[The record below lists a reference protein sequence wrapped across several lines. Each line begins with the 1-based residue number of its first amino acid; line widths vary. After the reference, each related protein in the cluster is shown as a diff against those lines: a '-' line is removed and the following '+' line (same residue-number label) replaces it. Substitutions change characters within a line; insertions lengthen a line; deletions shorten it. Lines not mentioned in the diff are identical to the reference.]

1 MSQDPL
7 KPPQF
12 DMERH
17 DDSVVLW
24 EDDDWVFCRA
34 WRPDADGNRQPVL
47 VVRTAPAHPPR
58 AALDRLAHEY
68 ELREGLD
75 REWAVRPL
83 ELLREA
89 GRTTLVLE
97 DPSGEPLVRLL
108 GVPLE
113 LNCFLDLAISI
124 TATLGNI
131 HRNGLVHKDVKPA
144 HILVNCPDGQVRF
157 TGFGLASRHP
167 RERQASEPPEFI
179 AGTLPYMAPEQTG
192 RMNRSI
198 DSRSDLYSL
207 GVTFY
212 EMLTGTLPFA
222 ASDPMEWIHCH
233 IARKPISPR
242 EKAEGIPEPISR
254 IVMKLL
260 AKAAEDRYQ
269 TAAGVEHDLRRCL
282 VEWSSRRRIAPFV
295 LAEQDTPDRLL
306 IPEKLYGRGAEIE
319 ALLAAFDRVVKS
331 GAPRLVLVAGYSGIG
346 KSSVVHELHKAL
358 VPSRGVFASGK
369 FDQFKRDIPYSTLV
383 QAFQGVVRP
392 LLGQSDAELANWRNA
407 LLDALG
413 PNGRLMIDLI
423 PDLGL
428 IIGEQPAVP
437 ELPPQQAQT
446 RFQLAFR
453 RFVGVFARQHHPLV
467 IFLDDL
473 QWFDAATLD
482 VLEHLL
488 AEADLQLL
496 LIGAYRSNEVDSS
509 HPLKRKLD
517 SINST
522 GKNIEEIA
530 LPPLSPEH
538 VEQLI
543 ADAFRCEPKR
553 AAPLARLVHQKTVGN
568 PFFVIQFV
576 SALAAE
582 KLLSFDHSAAR
593 WTWDLE
599 RIHAKG
605 YTDNVVDLMVGKL
618 TRLPAATQNALQQ
631 LACFGNTAET
641 SELSIVFGT
650 SEARVHALLWPA
662 IHQGLVERHAHTTYS
677 FIHDRIQEAAYLLVP
692 EVSRA
697 PAHLR
702 IGRMLAAHTPAESRR
717 AAIFNIVNQLDRGLS
732 LITSSKEREQLA
744 EFNLIAGQRA
754 KASAA
759 YASAL
764 TYLIAGIALL
774 ANDSWQNQRELT
786 FALELNRS
794 ECEFL
799 IGELDVAE
807 ERLSALSKRTMHAVE
822 QASVACLRVDLYL
835 TRGHNARA
843 VAVGLEYLR
852 CVGIEW
858 SPRPTQEEAQSEY
871 QLMWSKIADG
881 QIEKIADLPLM
892 KDETCLAILAV
903 LTRILPPAA
912 FTDAN
917 LPTLVICRA
926 VNLSLDHGN
935 SDASCAHYAWLNR
948 VLGGRFGDYQA
959 AYRFGQL
966 ACDLVDRRGLV
977 RFQAPVYL
985 AVGSTVI
992 PWIRHIR
999 AGRDLITRAFKAA
1012 TEVGDLV
1019 YEAYSLAHL
1028 TSSMISAG
1036 DPLKDVQ
1043 SEIARNLATVRKM
1056 KFRFAADIIG
1066 LQLGFVRTM
1075 RGLTRTFG
1083 CFDGHEIDELAVE
1096 WSLEQGPEVAALGAI
1111 YWTRKL
1117 QARFFAGDYVAAI
1130 NARSKAE
1137 PLIWTVP
1144 TEGSTADFHFYGALA
1159 HSCHCDGAVAS
1170 EEQEHRGIIDA
1181 HHKQLLAWV
1190 TNCPQNF
1197 EHRAALVAAEI
1208 ARLDNRDVEAMRLY
1222 EHSIRS
1228 AAADGFLHHEAI
1240 ACELAGRFYA
1250 ARGYERIAKT
1260 YLRDARHN
1268 YLRWGADGKVR
1279 QLGELF
1285 PYLNEEDDARA
1296 LSGTSIGAPVENLDL
1311 ATVIKVSQAVSGE
1324 IILQRLIDRL
1334 MRTAIEQAGAER
1346 GLLILLRG
1354 NEPRIEAEATTGSQA
1369 LVVHMHEQSV
1379 TAAALP
1385 ESVLHYVMRTGEN
1398 VILENAAVQSS
1409 FANDP
1414 YIREHGSRSVLCLPL
1429 ITQSKLI
1436 GLLYLENNLAPGIF
1450 ALARSSVLKL
1460 LASQAAIALENSRL
1474 YRDVQERETK
1484 IRRLVD
1490 ANIIGIFIFS
1500 DEGEIIEANHAFLE
1514 IVGYD
1519 REDLVAGRVRWN
1531 ELTPPDWKART
1542 ARAETEMRMTGA
1554 VQAFEK
1560 EYIRKDGTRVPVL
1573 IGAAGFDVRQDQGVA
1588 FVVDLTERKRAEAE
1602 ARESER
1608 RYRETLI
1615 ELAHANR
1622 VTTMGQLTAS
1632 IAHEVNQPIGA
1643 VVSNAEAG
1651 LNWLDAQPPNLQR
1664 VRQTFGRILS
1674 DAVRA
1679 GEIIDRI
1686 RALIRNA
1693 PPQKSPLAINDVV
1706 LEVVA
1711 LTRAEVMNNSVSVQT
1726 ELAGALPLIRADRVQ
1741 LQQVIINLIINAV
1754 EAMSGAQEE
1763 ARELVISTARS
1774 GSTGILVS
1782 LQDSGPGFDSNSVER
1797 LFEVFYTTK
1806 AQGMGMGLAI
1816 CRSIIEAH
1824 GGRMW
1829 ASAKETRGAV
1839 FQFTLPVEP
1848 DDTDPALQTD
1858 GIPAA

>member
-1 MSQDPL
+1 MSQE

-17 DDSVVLW
+17 DDSAVLW
-24 EDDDWVFCRA
+24 EDGDCVFCRA
-34 WRPDADGNRQPVL
+34 WRRTADGDRQPVL
-47 VVRTAPAHPPR
+47 IVRPATLHPPR

-68 ELREGLD
+68 ELGERLGGK
-75 REWAVRPL
+75 WAVRPL
-83 ELLREA
+83 ELVRDG

-97 DPSGEPLVRLL
+97 DPAGEPLVHLL
-108 GVPLE
+108 GAPLE
-113 LNCFLDLAISI
+113 LDCFLGLAVSI
-124 TATLGNI
+124 TATLGSI
-131 HRNGLVHKDVKPA
+131 HRSGLVHRDVKPA
-144 HILVNCPDGQVRF
+144 HILVNCPDGEARF

-212 EMLTGTLPFA
+212 EMLTGALPFA
-222 ASDPMEWIHCH
+222 ALDPMEWFHCH
-233 IARKPISPR
+233 IARKPIAPSDKS
-242 EKAEGIPEPISR
+242 ESIPEQLSQ
-254 IVMKLL
+254 IVMRLL

-269 TAAGVEHDLRRCL
+269 TAAGLEHDLRRCL
-282 VEWSSRRRIAPFV
+282 VEWSSYRCIEPFE
-295 LAEQDTPDRLL
+295 LGEQDTPDRLL
-306 IPEKLYGRGAEIE
+306 IPEKLYGRGSEIE

-331 GAPRLVLVAGYSGIG
+331 GAPGLVLVAGYSGIG

-369 FDQFKRDIPYSTLV
+369 FDQFKRDIPYATLV

-392 LLGQSDAELANWRNA
+392 LLGKSDAELAIWRTA

-413 PNGRLMIDLI
+413 PNGRLMTDLI
-423 PDLGL
+423 PDLRL

-446 RFQLAFR
+446 RFQLVFR

-482 VLEHLL
+482 MLEHLL
-488 AEADLQLL
+488 TEADLQLL

-517 SINST
+517 SISSAGRNV
-522 GKNIEEIA
+522 EEITL
-530 LPPLSPEH
+530 LPLTPRH
-538 VEQLI
+538 VEQLV

-553 AAPLARLVHQKTVGN
+553 AAPLAQLVHQKTVGN
-568 PFFVIQFV
+568 PFFVIQFI
-576 SALAAE
+576 SALAE
-582 KLLSFDHSAAR
+582 EELLTFDHNAAR
-593 WTWDLE
+593 WSWDLE
-599 RIHAKG
+599 RIHEKG

-618 TRLPAATQNALQQ
+618 TRLPAATQNAIQQ
-631 LACFGNTAET
+631 LACFGNIAET

-650 SEARVHALLWPA
+650 SKARVHALLWPA
-662 IHQGLVERHAHTTYS
+662 IHQDLVERHADTYS
-677 FIHDRIQEAAYLLVP
+677 FIHDRIQEAAYSLVP
-692 EVSRA
+692 EESRA

-702 IGRMLAAHTPAESRR
+702 IGRMLAAHTSPESRR
-717 AAIFNIVNQLDRGLS
+717 AAIFNIVNQLNRGLS

-774 ANDSWQNQRELT
+774 AKDSWLNQRDLT

-799 IGELDVAE
+799 TGELDAAE
-807 ERLSALSKRTMHAVE
+807 ERLSALSRRGMDAVE
-822 QASVACLRVDLYL
+822 QASVACLRIDLYL
-835 TRGHNARA
+835 TRGDLERA
-843 VAVGLEYLR
+843 VAVGLDYLR
-852 CVGIEW
+852 GVGLEW
-858 SPRPTQEEAQSEY
+858 SPRPTEEEALSEY
-871 QLMWSKIADG
+871 QLMWSKITDG
-881 QIEKIADLPLM
+881 QIERIADLPLM
-892 KDETCLAILAV
+892 KDETCLAILTV
-903 LTRILPPAA
+903 LTRILPPAV

-917 LPTLVICRA
+917 LSTLVICRA
-926 VNLSLDHGN
+926 VNLSLDYGN

-959 AYRFGQL
+959 AYRFGLL
-966 ACDLVDRRGLV
+966 ACDLVDRHGLS

-992 PWIRHIR
+992 PWTKHR
-999 AGRDLITRAFKAA
+999 GSRDLISRSLKAA
-1012 TEVGDLV
+1012 TEVGDLI

-1028 TSSMISAG
+1028 TSNMIAEG
-1036 DPLKDVQ
+1036 DPLEGIQ
-1043 SEIARNLATVRKM
+1043 REIERNLAAARKM
-1056 KFRFAADIIG
+1056 KFRFAADIIH
-1066 LQLGFVRTM
+1066 LQLGLVRTM

-1083 CFDGHEIDELAVE
+1083 CFDDEEIDELAIE
-1096 WSLEQGPEVAALGAI
+1096 RSLEQGPQAPALGAI
-1111 YWTRKL
+1111 YWIRKL
-1117 QARFFAGDYVAAI
+1117 QARFLAGDYVAAI

-1137 PLIWTVP
+1137 PQMWTIP
-1144 TEGSTADFHFYGALA
+1144 TEGSTAEFHFYGALS
-1159 HSCHCDGAVAS
+1159 HSCHCDGSAAS
-1170 EEQEHRGIIDA
+1170 EVQLHRDIISA
-1181 HHKQLLAWV
+1181 HHKHLQAWAM
-1190 TNCPQNF
+1190 NCPENF
-1197 EHRAALVAAEI
+1197 EHRAALVSAEI
-1208 ARLDNRDVEAMRLY
+1208 ARIDNRDAEAMRLY
-1222 EHSIRS
+1222 ELSIQS
-1228 AAADGFLHHEAI
+1228 AAVNGFVHHEAI

-1260 YLRDARHN
+1260 YLRDARFN

-1279 QLGELF
+1279 QLGELY
-1285 PYLNEEDDARA
+1285 PYLNEEDATRA
-1296 LSGTSIGAPVENLDL
+1296 LSGTSIGAPIEHLDL

-1324 IILQRLIDRL
+1324 IVLQRLIDKL

-1346 GLLILLRG
+1346 GVLILLRG
-1354 NEPRIEAEATTGSQA
+1354 NEPRIEAEATTASQ
-1369 LVVHMHEQSV
+1369 LLLVHMHEQAV

-1398 VILENAAVQSS
+1398 VILDNAAVQSS

-1414 YIREHGSRSVLCLPL
+1414 YIRARGSRSVLCLPL
-1429 ITQSKLI
+1429 ITQAKLI
-1436 GLLYLENNLAPGIF
+1436 GMLYLENNLAAGIF
-1450 ALARSSVLKL
+1450 ARARSSVLKL

-1490 ANIIGIFIFS
+1490 ANIIGIFFFS
-1500 DEGEIIEANHAFLE
+1500 HEGDILEANHAFLE

-1519 REDLVAGRVRWN
+1519 REDLVAGRIRWSD
-1531 ELTPPDWKART
+1531 LTPPDWKERT
-1542 ARAETEMRMTGA
+1542 ARAQTEIHFTGA
-1554 VQAFEK
+1554 VQAYEK
-1560 EYIRKDGTRVPVL
+1560 EYVRKDGTRVPVL
-1573 IGAAGFDVRQDQGVA
+1573 IGAAAFNEQQGVA

-1615 ELAHANR
+1615 DLAHANR
-1622 VTTMGQLTAS
+1622 LTTMGQLTAS
-1632 IAHEVNQPIGA
+1632 IAHEVNQPIAG
-1643 VVSNAEAG
+1643 VISNAGAG
-1651 LNWLDAQPPNLQR
+1651 LNWLNAQPPNLER
-1664 VRQTFGRILS
+1664 VRQTFGLIIR
-1674 DAVRA
+1674 DGTRA

-1686 RALIRNA
+1686 RGLIRKS
-1693 PPQKSPLAINDVV
+1693 PPQKASLAINDVV
-1706 LEVVA
+1706 LEVIA
-1711 LTRAEVMNNSVSVQT
+1711 MTRAEVMKNSVSVQT
-1726 ELAGALPLIRADRVQ
+1726 QLGETLPLILADRVQ
-1741 LQQVIINLIINAV
+1741 LQQVIINLIINAA
-1754 EAMSGAQEE
+1754 EAMSGAKEG
-1763 ARELVISTARS
+1763 ARELLISTARS
-1774 GSTGILVS
+1774 DSTGVLVS
-1782 LQDSGPGFDSNSVER
+1782 VRDSGPGLGSNSVEH
-1797 LFEVFYTTK
+1797 LFEAFYTTK

-1829 ASAKETRGAV
+1829 ASAKEARGAV
-1839 FQFTLPVEP
+1839 FQFTLPIEP
-1848 DDTDPALQTD
+1848 GDTDPALHAD
-1858 GIPAA
+1858 GIPVA